1 MAIYS
6 TNNKP
11 NSLNENYSYTHDDIG
26 LILYEAEMNS
36 MRIFEATLQA
46 DFAQIVGIREGTLLE
61 SEAEAADAANKV
73 GLMEAIKKA
82 LEKFWQKIKEVY
94 DNAIGLFK
102 RYIMKDGKE
111 IVKDFDKVWDAAK
124 SNKEGYR
131 LFDDTI
137 ENAIYEYVL
146 NKKSKLNITTTAVSK
161 IINDFM
167 NKNKFR
173 DGMYDASIH
182 DDDIKAQIY
191 TYLCDKEINNKDEFI
206 DYIKA
211 ACLNS
216 GTTITSSNV
225 DKVVKIMRDQLTGT
239 IVKDL
244 EKTRDDCLDVI
255 KSYQDRILKDEGN
268 GNIGYM
274 NMLTNA
280 MEYAITNLCST
291 EISCARTALANSRK
305 YLGAIKT
312 YMSHAPKAK
321 DANNNKAAEET
332 VEEVIEDEIA
342 KEVAKIEEAVMLADA
357 EIYTALVY

>member
-1 MAIYS
+1 MAVYS
-6 TNNKP
+6 TNKP

-46 DFAQIVGIREGTLLE
+46 DFAQIAGIREGTLLE
-61 SEAEAADAANKV
+61 SEVEAEDQANKV

-146 NKKSKLNITTTAVSK
+146 NKNNKLNITTTAVSN

-167 NKNKFR
+167 KKNKFK

-191 TYLCDKEINNKDEFI
+191 THLCDKEIDNKDDFI

-216 GTTITSSNV
+216 GTTITASNV
-225 DKVVKIMRDQLTGT
+225 DDVVKTMRDQLTSN

-244 EKTRDDCLDVI
+244 EKAKNNCLDVI
-255 KSYQDRILKDEGN
+255 KSYQDRILKDDGK

-280 MEYAITNLCST
+280 METVITTLCST
-291 EISCARTALANSRK
+291 EISCAKTALTNSRK
-305 YLGAIKT
+305 YLTAIKT

-321 DANNNKAAEET
+321 DTNDDKAAEELA
-332 VEEVIEDEIA
+332 EEVAE
-342 KEVAKIEEAVMLADA
+342 IEEAVMLADA

>member
-1 MAIYS
+1 MAVYS
-6 TNNKP
+6 TNKP

-46 DFAQIVGIREGTLLE
+46 DFAQIAGLREGTLLE
-61 SEAEAADAANKV
+61 SEVEAEDQANKV

-94 DNAIGLFK
+94 DNAISLFK

-111 IVKDFDKVWDAAK
+111 FVKGFDKVWDAAK

-146 NKKSKLNITTTAVSK
+146 NKKSKLNINTTAVSN
-161 IINDFM
+161 IINDFKK
-167 NKNKFR
+167 KNKFK

-182 DDDIKAQIY
+182 ADDIKAQIY
-191 TYLCDKEINNKDEFI
+191 THLCGKEIYNNNDFI

-216 GTTITSSNV
+216 GTTITASNV
-225 DKVVKIMRDQLTGT
+225 DDVVKTMRDQLTSN

-244 EKTRDDCLDVI
+244 DKTKDKCLEVI
-255 KSYQDRILKDEGN
+255 KSYQDQALKDDGN

-280 MEYAITNLCST
+280 METVITTLCST
-291 EISCARTALANSRK
+291 EISCAKIALTNSRK
-305 YLGAIKT
+305 YLGAIMK
-312 YMSHAPKAK
+312 YMSHTPKAK
-321 DANNNKAAEET
+321 DANNNKAAEE
-332 VEEVIEDEIA
+332 VAEELAEEVAE
-342 KEVAKIEEAVMLADA
+342 IEEAVMLADA

>member
-46 DFAQIVGIREGTLLE
+46 DFSQITGLREGTLLE
-61 SEAEAADAANKV
+61 SEVEAEDQANKV

-146 NKKSKLNITTTAVSK
+146 NKKSMLNITTTAVSK

-191 TYLCDKEINNKDEFI
+191 TYLCSKEIDNKNDFI

-255 KSYQDRILKDEGN
+255 KSYQDRVLKDEGN

-280 MEYAITNLCST
+280 METVITTLCST

-305 YLGAIKT
+305 YLEAIKT
-312 YMSHAPKAK
+312 YISHVPKAK
-321 DANNNKAAEET
+321 DTNDEEF
-332 VEEVIEDEIA
+332 EDEELEEFED
-342 KEVAKIEEAVMLADA
+342 EVAEIEEAVMLADA

>member
-11 NSLNENYSYTHDDIG
+11 NSLNENYSYTHNDIG
-26 LILYEAEMNS
+26 LILYESEIND

-46 DFAQIVGIREGTLLE
+46 DFAQITGLREGTLLE
-61 SEAEAADAANKV
+61 SEVEAADEANKV

-94 DNAIGLFK
+94 DNAIHLFK

-111 IVKDFDKVWDAAK
+111 FVKDFDKVWDAAK

-131 LFDDTI
+131 LFDDTV

-146 NKKSKLNITTTAVSK
+146 NKESKLNITPTAVSN
-161 IINDFM
+161 IIIDFKK
-167 NKNKFR
+167 KNKFK

-191 TYLCDKEINNKDEFI
+191 THLCGREIDNNEDFM

-216 GTTITSSNV
+216 GTTITASNI
-225 DKVVKIMRDQLTGT
+225 DTVVKTMKEQLTSN

-244 EKTRDDCLDVI
+244 EKAKDKCLDVV
-255 KSYQDRILKDEGN
+255 KSYQDQVLKDDGK

-280 MEYAITNLCST
+280 MESVVTTLCST
-291 EISCARTALANSRK
+291 EISCAKIALKNSRK
-305 YLGAIKT
+305 YLEAIMK

-321 DANNNKAAEET
+321 DTNDDKAAEELA
-332 VEEVIEDEIA
+332 EEVAE
-342 KEVAKIEEAVMLADA
+342 IEEAVMLADA